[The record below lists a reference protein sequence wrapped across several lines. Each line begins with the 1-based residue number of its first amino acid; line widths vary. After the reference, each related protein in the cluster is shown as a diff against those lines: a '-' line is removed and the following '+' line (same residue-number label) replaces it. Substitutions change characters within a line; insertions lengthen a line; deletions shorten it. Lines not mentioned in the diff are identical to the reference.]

1 MGYDV
6 SPLPGQSAFGA
17 VVTGVTPDDLDN
29 LAFHR
34 SIKELWTQVG
44 VIVFR
49 GLEGGEESHLRL
61 SRIFGKLNDHPLFRG
76 RPDYHPELIPLL
88 YDGRQE
94 LYEVDGKVVG
104 AYLPWHSD
112 LIYTDVINR
121 GGILRPL
128 ELPER
133 GGGMTGFIDRIHA
146 YATLP
151 DDLKARIE
159 GLEVL
164 YRANFDATNQR
175 FGRPADLRL
184 VQGGERLASYHAVA
198 RPRTVHPLV
207 YTQAETG
214 RKVLNV
220 SAWFADGIYG
230 MENDEGDAILQAV
243 IDHCVRP
250 DLAYFHDWTLDDM
263 VLWDNWRM
271 MHSATGVA
279 ADDRRFMKRT
289 TIDGDYAK
297 GRLEFPDDV
306 MPEGARVSM

>member
-1 MGYDV
+1 MAYSV

-17 VVTGVTPDDLDN
+17 VVSGLTPDDLGKPDITES
-29 LAFHR
+29 LR
-34 SIKELWTQVG
+34 RLWTDVG

-61 SRIFGKLNDHPLFRG
+61 SRMFGKLNDHPLFRG

-88 YDGRQE
+88 YDGQQE
-94 LYEVDGKVVG
+94 VYEVDGKRLG
-104 AYLPWHSD
+104 GYLPWHSD

-121 GGILRPL
+121 GGILRPV

-133 GGGMTGFIDRIHA
+133 GGGRTGFIDRINA

-164 YRANFDATNQR
+164 YKPNFDATNQR
-175 FGRPADLRL
+175 YGRAPGIKLIQA
-184 VQGGERLASYHAVA
+184 GERMASYHKVE

-214 RKVLNV
+214 RKVLNI
-220 SAWFADGIYG
+220 SPWFADGVFG
-230 MENDEGDAILQAV
+230 MENPEGDAILEAV
-243 IDHCVRP
+243 VQHCIRP
-250 DLAYFHDWTLDDM
+250 ELAYFHDWTLDDM

-271 MHSATGVA
+271 MHGATGVA

-289 TIDGDYAK
+289 TIDGDYAL
-297 GRLEFPDDV
+297 GRLEHAGTELPAYQRV
-306 MPEGARVSM
+306 MV

>member
-1 MGYDV
+1 MGYQV

-17 VVTGVTPDDLDN
+17 VVTGIQPGDLDDPA
-29 LAFHR
+29 LHR
-34 SIKELWTQVG
+34 SLKELWTQVG

-94 LYEVDGKVVG
+94 LYEVDGRVLG

-121 GGILRPL
+121 GGILRPI
-128 ELPER
+128 ELPAR
-133 GGGMTGFIDRIHA
+133 GGGLTGFIDRIHA

-151 DDLKARIE
+151 EDMKAKIE

-164 YRANFDATNQR
+164 YRGNFDATNQR
-175 FGRPADLRL
+175 FGGPAGLKL
-184 VQGGERLASYHAVA
+184 VQGGERLASYHAVK

-220 SAWFADGIYG
+220 SAWFAEGIYG
-230 MENDEGDAILQAV
+230 MENAEGDAILKAV
-243 IDHCVRP
+243 IEHCIRP

-271 MHSATGVA
+271 MHCATGVA
-279 ADDRRFMKRT
+279 HDDRRFMKRS
-289 TIDGDYAK
+289 TIDGDYMK
-297 GRLEFPDDV
+297 GRLEFADDV
-306 MPEGARVSM
+306 MPDGARVSM

>member
-151 DDLKARIE
+151 DDLKARMRQFRRDQPA
-159 GLEVL
+159 L
-164 YRANFDATNQR
+164 
-175 FGRPADLRL
+175 RPA
-184 VQGGERLASYHAVA
+184 GGPET
-198 RPRTVHPLV
+198 RPGRRAAGLLSCGRAAAHRPPAGLHP
-207 YTQAETG
+207 G
-214 RKVLNV
+214 RN
-220 SAWFADGIYG
+220 
-230 MENDEGDAILQAV
+230 
-243 IDHCVRP
+243 R
-250 DLAYFHDWTLDDM
+250 
-263 VLWDNWRM
+263 
-271 MHSATGVA
+271 
-279 ADDRRFMKRT
+279 
-289 TIDGDYAK
+289 
-297 GRLEFPDDV
+297 
-306 MPEGARVSM
+306 PEGAQRLGVVRRRHLREGE

>member
-1 MGYDV
+1 MGYNV

-17 VVTGVTPDDLDN
+17 VVTGLEPQDLDK
-29 LAFHR
+29 LEIR
-34 SIKELWTQVG
+34 KSLIDLWTEVG

-94 LYEVDGKVVG
+94 LYEVDGALLG

-121 GGILRPL
+121 GGILRPI
-128 ELPER
+128 ELPRR
-133 GGGMTGFIDRIHA
+133 GGGQTGFIDRIHA
-146 YATLP
+146 YTTLP

-175 FGRPADLRL
+175 FGRSAGLKL
-184 VQGGERLASYHAVA
+184 VQGGERLASYHAVT

-214 RKVLNV
+214 RKVLNI

-230 MENDEGDAILQAV
+230 MENEEGDAILKAV
-243 IDHCVRP
+243 IEHCIRP

-271 MHSATGVA
+271 MHCATGVA
-279 ADDRRFMKRT
+279 HDDRRFMKRT
-289 TIDGDYAK
+289 TIDGDYMK
-297 GRLEFPDDV
+297 GRLEFADDV
-306 MPEGARVSM
+306 MPDGARVSM